1 MGIEVNVTKENFE
14 VEVVNSDIP
23 VIIDFW
29 AEWCVPC
36 KMIDPVLAEISEEYK
51 GKLKVAKVNVDEA
64 GELASEYNIISI
76 PTLMVF
82 NKGEVVKQQVGAV
95 SRDVIEGMFKDLL

>member
-1 MGIEVNVTKENFE
+1 MAAEVTVTRENFE
-14 VEVVNSDIP
+14 TEVIKSDVP

-36 KMIDPVLAEISEEYK
+36 KMISPVLEEISREYD
-51 GKLKVAKVNVDEA
+51 GKVKIAKVNVDEA

-82 NKGEVVKQQVGAV
+82 NNGEPVKQQVGAV
-95 SRDVIEGMFKDLL
+95 SKQVIEGMFKELL

>member
-1 MGIEVNVTKENFE
+1 
-14 VEVVNSDIP
+14 
-23 VIIDFW
+23 
-29 AEWCVPC
+29 
-36 KMIDPVLAEISEEYK
+36 MIGPVLAEISEEHK

-95 SRDVIEGMFKDLL
+95 SRQVIEGLFKDLL